1 MGRSRLQYRA
11 KHKGILSSNSRD
23 KIREAH
29 KSAPTIETLHIK
41 EQEVREPDVE
51 ESSDELMDIC
61 DNAIL
66 EVPALYIQSG
76 EYESYMKELEAREKA
91 IDTVQP
97 VRFDSFLK
105 V

>member
-1 MGRSRLQYRA
+1 M
-11 KHKGILSSNSRD
+11 
-23 KIREAH
+23 
-29 KSAPTIETLHIK
+29 
-41 EQEVREPDVE
+41 REPDVE

-61 DNAIL
+61 DNAIS

-76 EYESYMKELEAREKA
+76 EYESYMKELEAEEKA

-97 VRFDSFLK
+97 VRFDLLLK

>member
-1 MGRSRLQYRA
+1 M
-11 KHKGILSSNSRD
+11 
-23 KIREAH
+23 
-29 KSAPTIETLHIK
+29 
-41 EQEVREPDVE
+41 REPDVE

-61 DNAIL
+61 DNAIS

-76 EYESYMKELEAREKA
+76 EYESYMKELEAREKP

-97 VRFDSFLK
+97 VRFDSFRK

>member
-1 MGRSRLQYRA
+1 M
-11 KHKGILSSNSRD
+11 
-23 KIREAH
+23 
-29 KSAPTIETLHIK
+29 
-41 EQEVREPDVE
+41 REPDVE

-76 EYESYMKELEAREKA
+76 EYESYMKELEAEEKA

-97 VRFDSFLK
+97 V
-105 V
+105 